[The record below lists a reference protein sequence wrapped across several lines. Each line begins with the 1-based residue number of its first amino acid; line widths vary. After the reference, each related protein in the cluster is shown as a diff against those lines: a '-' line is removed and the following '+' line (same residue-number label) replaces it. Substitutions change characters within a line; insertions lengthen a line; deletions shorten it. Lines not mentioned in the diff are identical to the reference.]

1 MFGIVTE
8 VYEKKSLKSTGV
20 ENMAD
25 VVTQQCCVSP
35 VLSEQGWSDTTYVT
49 QLTHH

>member
-8 VYEKKSLKSTGV
+8 VYEKKSLKSTGL
-20 ENMAD
+20 ENMVG

-35 VLSEQGWSDTTYVT
+35 VLAEQGWSDMSPS
-49 QLTHH
+49 